1 MFYWGVLVN
10 CEKYQKLEALV
21 LNQRVVSGRGRG
33 FCASNINGISKYPA
47 FPSASSK
54 LIPR

>member
-21 LNQRVVSGRGRG
+21 FNQSVVSGRGRG
-33 FCASNINGISKYPA
+33 LCALEYQWNQ
-47 FPSASSK
+47 
-54 LIPR
+54 